1 MNLKI
6 KILAL
11 VVCIVFSTVSA
22 MAAEC
27 DCIVDSVANMGNRVH
42 VHCEE
47 DRSTYTSAQPF
58 PFFALP
64 LDSPL
69 VNTFVIMA
77 QTTMN
82 ENRFKVLTR
91 FCARDSQGGDI
102 GCDKGGDEA
111 YAFIMPVNAIDNPIP
126 LHISYDESDTSGT
139 SFGCMADSCR
149 KPTSFYTDWT

>member
-1 MNLKI
+1 MDLKI
-6 KILAL
+6 KFLAL
-11 VVCIVFSTVSA
+11 VVCIVFSTISA
-22 MAAEC
+22 MAADC

-47 DRSTYTSAQPF
+47 DRSTYTSVQSF

-82 ENRFKVLTR
+82 ENRFKILTD
-91 FCARDSQGGDI
+91 FCAQDSKGGNI
-102 GCDKGGDEA
+102 GCEKDRDFP
-111 YAFIMPVNAIDNPIP
+111 YAFIRPGGVDDNP
-126 LHISYDESDTSGT
+126 LVMHISYDENDVSGE